1 MMIGFKSRAARQQQE
16 DLQTIKDLQNH
27 KSINSFI
34 KANKNTADLASIQ
47 DSQQFLPNNNGALKV
62 PKYLQTTEKDMLVK
76 YLRGALGDKKKKL
89 HLNNP
94 VDVSLIASPPPEN
107 HNLSESEQLQ

>member
-16 DLQTIKDLQNH
+16 DIQTIKDLQNH

-34 KANKNTADLASIQ
+34 KANKSPADGAHLE
-47 DSQQFLPNNNGALKV
+47 DSQQFLPNSNGGLKV

-76 YLRGALGDKKKKL
+76 YLKGALGDKKKKPR
-89 HLNNP
+89 LNNP
-94 VDVSLIASPPPEN
+94 VDVSLLATPPEN